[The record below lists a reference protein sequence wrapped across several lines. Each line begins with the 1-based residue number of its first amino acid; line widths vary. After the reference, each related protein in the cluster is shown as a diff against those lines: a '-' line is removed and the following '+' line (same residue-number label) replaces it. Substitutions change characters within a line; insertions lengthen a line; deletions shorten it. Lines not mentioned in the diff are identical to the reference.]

1 MENRKNKR
9 SVRLALVLGAAV
21 AGTALV
27 GWGGLAAWQ
36 AYTQNAGN
44 AFTTGS
50 VTHTNLVGNQD
61 GNGGH
66 VACNSGSPTT
76 TTCSVIVGGS
86 DLDWNWPGISNTVT
100 IADTGSLPS
109 TFSLSMSDD
118 PTDPGLLCADLNL
131 KVTGLDSLTPYVS
144 QTGIGPIGATSLNS
158 DASPPS
164 VTWNKGDSNE
174 FTFDVRPNDGYTA
187 TNSSAA
193 AGESCTFDVL
203 FTQAG

>member
-50 VTHTNLVGNQD
+50 VSHTNQVQGKALVCKSTNL
-61 GNGGH
+61 
-66 VACNSGSPTT
+66 ATT
-76 TTCSVIVGGS
+76 NCDVIVSAANMGS
-86 DLDWNWPGISNTVT
+86 TWTAAVPGEVT
-100 IADTGSLPS
+100 ITSTGSLPS
-109 TFSLSMSDD
+109 TFSLTAAAPTGTLCSDL
-118 PTDPGLLCADLNL
+118 TLV
-131 KVTGLDSLTPYVS
+131 VTGADGSQYVN
-144 QTGIGPIGATSLNS
+144 QTGIAAITFTQLKS
-158 DASPPS
+158 DATTPS
-164 VTWNKGDSNE
+164 VTWNPGDSNV
-174 FTFDVRPNDGYTA
+174 FTFAVGANNPTYENDQSAPNEGCSFA
-187 TNSSAA
+187 
-193 AGESCTFDVL
+193 VL